1 MPVTL
6 LDGER
11 PYASLTATRL
21 GSYWNLVAPY
31 ALASGFF
38 PPEGPQAD
46 GVLRYL
52 RRNGSRL
59 LGRVRAGA
67 FSLYGPEAHPK
78 SGSSP
83 VYGLNMARFLADN
96 DEPAE
101 LALGLYGQLAAEMTP
116 GTFVS
121 GEAVSIA
128 PLRGDHHRSSYL
140 PPNGASNAAFLET
153 LRLMVVHETADRDG
167 APRGL
172 ELAYATPRHW
182 LAPGKSIEVRGLA
195 TSFGPVSFT
204 IDVEADRVHVV
215 LQVPERA
222 PLASL
227 RLRLRLPGGATLG
240 GVTRDGAPY
249 GRVLGDGETI
259 VLPPVPGPVE
269 LEARY

>member
-1 MPVTL
+1 
-6 LDGER
+6 
-11 PYASLTATRL
+11 
-21 GSYWNLVAPY
+21 
-31 ALASGFF
+31 
-38 PPEGPQAD
+38 
-46 GVLRYL
+46 
-52 RRNGSRL
+52 
-59 LGRVRAGA
+59 
-67 FSLYGPEAHPK
+67 
-78 SGSSP
+78 
-83 VYGLNMARFLADN
+83 MARFLADN

-153 LRLMVVHETADRDG
+153 LRLMVVHETAGRDG

-172 ELAYATPRHW
+172 ELAYATPRRW

-215 LQVPERA
+215 LQVPSARRSRA
-222 PLASL
+222 FVCDCAC
-227 RLRLRLPGGATLG
+227 
-240 GVTRDGAPY
+240 
-249 GRVLGDGETI
+249 
-259 VLPPVPGPVE
+259 
-269 LEARY
+269 LEARRSLE